1 MKIKQ
6 PKKVVITTLPL
17 SVKATD
23 AFECKIRDRVL
34 INSICRYADELRKR
48 DVEVFTRQE
57 NIIAT
62 SEGYYCAFYEEDLE
76 TMEKDPVSYM
86 GKDGRMKVQLKD
98 NDGKMVELDLATL
111 VATQFVP
118 NPCNYDLVM
127 FHDGNPANVASENL
141 YWTESKKIEI

>member
-1 MKIKQ
+1 MW
-6 PKKVVITTLPL
+6 
-17 SVKATD
+17 
-23 AFECKIRDRVL
+23 
-34 INSICRYADELRKR
+34 
-48 DVEVFTRQE
+48 RQE

-98 NDGKMVELDLATL
+98 KDGKMVELDLATL

-118 NPCNYDLVM
+118 NPCNYDLVL
-127 FHDGNPANVASENL
+127 FNDGNPQNCEATNL
-141 YWTESKKIEI
+141 FWCQSKNIEI